1 MSHTTLLCP
10 TCHSPVPRGTRRPT
24 YAVVQRYTCRACD
37 HMTLWDELIP
47 HNVLR
52 VGEGG
57 GGGGGE
63 GGGSGGGLRVLATLV
78 ESVADTVTITIIP
91 GTFAKG
97 PTDIPDMTEP
107 FSSIS
112 HITIGTTVRATLA
125 IPGTALPSMQLGWT
139 VSATQVG
146 PIVVFPA
153 FDTTY
158 TDLIVSGTLPLDP
171 SGLPWTRAAINLLT
185 VDIVCFANG
194 GLLTNCAWNATTVT
208 VYGT

>member
-24 YAVVQRYTCRACD
+24 YSVVQRYTCRACD

-57 GGGGGE
+57 G
-63 GGGSGGGLRVLATLV
+63 SGGGLRVLATLV
-78 ESVADTVTITIIP
+78 ESVADTVTTQAGP
-91 GTFAKG
+91 VAFPKG
-97 PTDIPDMTEP
+97 PTAIPDMTEP

-112 HITIGTTVRATLA
+112 HITIGTTVRATA
-125 IPGTALPSMQLGWT
+125 GPVPGLPSMRLFWT
-139 VSATQVG
+139 VSMAQLG
-146 PIVVFPA
+146 PIVLFPA

-185 VDIVCFANG
+185 VDIICFADDINSG
-194 GLLTNCAWNATTVT
+194 IFTNFAWNATTVT